1 MARVKFG
8 IEWLDN
14 MMNGG
19 LPENKVYFLMGDSGT
34 GKTLFSLKFLYEG
47 LRMGEKCLYISTDR
61 PPYDILNPITESFG
75 WNFLSLNVMDAVPSP
90 SLYTT
95 GAGVR
100 DMTAKGEIRDLS
112 SANKKMEKGELTFES
127 LQLKMELEFK
137 ERKFNRVV
145 MDSFTT
151 LKRFGADPETRNPVM
166 AKFVRFFV
174 EKGVTAL
181 FTDEGNLDNVKPELV
196 LAGGII
202 LLRRTIKRN
211 MDERTLQIIKM
222 RGTIFDPEIK
232 VFKISDNGF
241 ELVQRGK
248 K

>member
-1 MARVKFG
+1 MPRVKVG
-8 IEWLDN
+8 IDWFDE
-14 MMNGG
+14 MVNGG
-19 LPENKVYFLMGDSGT
+19 LPENKVYFIMGDSGT
-34 GKTLFSLKFLYEG
+34 GKTLFALKFLYEG
-47 LRMGEKCLYISTDR
+47 LRLGERCLYISTDR

-112 SANKKMEKGELTFES
+112 NVNKKMEKGELTFES
-127 LQLKMELEFK
+127 LQLKLELEFK
-137 ERKFNRVV
+137 ERNFNRVV

-166 AKFVRFFV
+166 AKFIRFFV
-174 EKGVTAL
+174 EKGVTAI
-181 FTDEGNLDNVKPELV
+181 FTDEGNLENVKPEFI

-202 LLRRTIKRN
+202 LLKRTIKRN
-211 MDERTLQIIKM
+211 MDERTLQILKM
-222 RGTIFDPEIK
+222 RGTKFDPEVK
-232 VFKISDNGF
+232 TFKITEYGF
-241 ELVQRGK
+241 ELVQRGRK
-248 K
+248 

>member
-14 MMNGG
+14 MMSGG

-112 SANKKMEKGELTFES
+112 TANKKMEKGELTFES

-196 LAGGII
+196 LAGGVI